1 MSVNL
6 IAMLTNHDK
15 TVPNAVEVFEENKGT
30 KTNYWGFKD
39 IGIELSEAKK
49 LVERMKEEGKV
60 TFLEPLVES
69 EEDCLKAAQFAI
81 DCKFEYMIGME
92 FYKSVADKLK
102 GTGIKYF
109 PTCGKRAGIPR
120 MLYGTCQEIIDDT
133 KEILA
138 CDGVEGIC
146 LSVYRYQDGDPEE
159 MAMEFL
165 KNVDSP
171 MIITGSIGNDE
182 RLEFVKNLKPWGFT
196 IGSALFD
203 DSFGHYDKIA
213 DKIDAIMEKLEK

>member
-1 MSVNL
+1 M
-6 IAMLTNHDK
+6 
-15 TVPNAVEVFEENKGT
+15 
-30 KTNYWGFKD
+30 
-39 IGIELSEAKK
+39 
-49 LVERMKEEGKV
+49 
-60 TFLEPLVES
+60 
-69 EEDCLKAAQFAI
+69 
-81 DCKFEYMIGME
+81 
-92 FYKSVADKLK
+92 
-102 GTGIKYF
+102 
-109 PTCGKRAGIPR
+109 
-120 MLYGTCQEIIDDT
+120 
-133 KEILA
+133 
-138 CDGVEGIC
+138 EGIC